1 MPLKNH
7 KKSKT
12 NKNHKRP
19 KKGHKSPK
27 KSPPRRNDVVNDN
40 PVSPSLGDPN
50 AFNFLLEK
58 HASAV
63 EVFMKYYCVLFLHIN
78 LILSSY
84 SHMLSSYMFIVL

>member
-19 KKGHKSPK
+19 SHKSPK
-27 KSPPRRNDVVNDN
+27 RSPSRRIDVVNDN

-58 HASAV
+58 HTSAV
-63 EVFMKYYCVLFLHIN
+63 EVFMNFN

-84 SHMLSSYMFIVL
+84 SHMLSS